1 MPHNALLSGNDGLDR
16 TGSLDDH
23 AGLVPA
29 ARFGAVLHR
38 ARAAAGRS
46 LAELARNSEGRW
58 LPDALVA
65 AERGGLR
72 VSDDEVADLAGL
84 YRLDPYP
91 WISPSSA
98 KFVLDRT
105 AIGDRPGGG
114 WSGWDHERT
123 QHEVA
128 ICFVASA
135 ILMGIDLTSGVAGV
149 AAVAEAMEVEAAR
162 VLRRSGEILEMYADD
177 IAERIAA
184 VGDRVMVPAAGMLI
198 VEVPTGS
205 LVLIRRFG
213 TSGFA
218 PTVPPAGRVSDLV
231 DSAR

>member
-1 MPHNALLSGNDGLDR
+1 MPHNALLTGNDGLDR
-16 TGSLDDH
+16 TERLDVQ

-38 ARAAAGRS
+38 ARTAAGRS

-58 LPDALVA
+58 LPDALVS

-105 AIGDRPGGG
+105 AIGDRAGGG
-114 WSGWDHERT
+114 WSGWDHDRT

-128 ICFVASA
+128 VCFVASS
-135 ILMGIDLTSGVAGV
+135 ILMGIDLTSGVAGM
-149 AAVAEAMEVEAAR
+149 AAVAEAMEVDCDR
-162 VLRRSGEILEMYADD
+162 VLRRSGEILETHADE
-177 IAERIAA
+177 IA
-184 VGDRVMVPAAGMLI
+184 DQ
-198 VEVPTGS
+198 
-205 LVLIRRFG
+205 
-213 TSGFA
+213 
-218 PTVPPAGRVSDLV
+218 D
-231 DSAR
+231 